1 MVCGKGNLLCG
12 EKRACAGNGRA
23 RLQEEAACI
32 ARSVVEDEAQEA
44 RHLTDLLTRY
54 GKQHGVEFKVTW
66 HSSAMEMLSDKGH
79 YDLCLLDIEMPGING
94 MEAAWGCFAPTTR
107 PSPSSL

>member
-1 MVCGKGNLLCG
+1 MYRTL
-12 EKRACAGNGRA
+12 
-23 RLQEEAACI
+23 
-32 ARSVVEDEAQEA
+32 VVEDEAQEA

-94 MEAAWGCFAPTTR
+94 MEAAGLLRTSAGVSGEKNALLAGMRQGPR
-107 PSPSSL
+107 LPK